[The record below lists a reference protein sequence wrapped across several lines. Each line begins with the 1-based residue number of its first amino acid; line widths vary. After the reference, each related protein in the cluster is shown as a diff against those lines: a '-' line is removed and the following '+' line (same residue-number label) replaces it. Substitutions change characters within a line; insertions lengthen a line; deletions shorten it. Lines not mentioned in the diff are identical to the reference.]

1 MGAGCWSV
9 TLCAMRVATVSPFS
23 SDLDAVW
30 TLAALVPLAVA
41 AAAWALQMSCGFCS
55 IEPPEFWH
63 AVITVVIIAMA
74 NVVLRFVL
82 QMTDSAQGMTPQYV
96 APAIATATVIAL
108 ALPTGP
114 FTATTI
120 TVVQVVLCALMYYA
134 LCWLAALI
142 IVPFA
147 I

>member
-1 MGAGCWSV
+1 V
-9 TLCAMRVATVSPFS
+9 TPIWN
-23 SDLDAVW
+23 DLDAVW

-63 AVITVVIIAMA
+63 AVITVVIIAVT

-82 QMTDSAQGMTPQYV
+82 QMTDSAGGMMGNYA
-96 APAIATATVIAL
+96 APAIATATAISL
-108 ALPTGP
+108 SLPTGP
-114 FTATTI
+114 FSATTI

-134 LCWLAALI
+134 LCWLVALI
-142 IVPFA
+142 TVPFMLS
-147 I
+147 

>member
-1 MGAGCWSV
+1 M
-9 TLCAMRVATVSPFS
+9 F

-41 AAAWALQMSCGFCS
+41 AAAWSLQMSCGFCS
-55 IEPPEFWH
+55 IDPPEFWH
-63 AVITVVIIAMA
+63 AVTTVVIIAVT

-82 QMTDSAQGMTPQYV
+82 QSLGASQGMIAQYL
-96 APAIATATVIAL
+96 APGVATATVIAIS
-108 ALPTGP
+108 LPTGP

-120 TVVQVVLCALMYYA
+120 TVVQVVLCALIYYA

-142 IVPFA
+142 TVPYA
-147 I
+147 V